1 MIYQKTQP
9 AAYAPLP
16 PHTALLQPANPD
28 LNFSTQR
35 LRPRHGAHFPR
46 VRIITTCSGCSI
58 SLTLSLR
65 CCRMSSSPAASSDPR
80 DRPSGDALLEEIDQ
94 TVPSSSTSA
103 AAPASEAGSGS
114 SPSNG
119 SFVVVEE
126 EASVSAKAEVVLEG
140 EQAEQVKEAVER
152 ADEAVE
158 EKTEEENK
166 QDPPEEILV

>member
-1 MIYQKTQP
+1 M
-9 AAYAPLP
+9 
-16 PHTALLQPANPD
+16 
-28 LNFSTQR
+28 R
-35 LRPRHGAHFPR
+35 
-46 VRIITTCSGCSI
+46 ITTILFGGV
-58 SLTLSLR
+58 TLLILVLR
-65 CCRMSSSPAASSDPR
+65 YCRMSSAPAASSDPR

-94 TVPSSSTSA
+94 TVPSASA
-103 AAPASEAGSGS
+103 SAPAAPASEAGSGS

-158 EKTEEENK
+158 EKEENK

>member
-1 MIYQKTQP
+1 
-9 AAYAPLP
+9 
-16 PHTALLQPANPD
+16 
-28 LNFSTQR
+28 
-35 LRPRHGAHFPR
+35 
-46 VRIITTCSGCSI
+46 
-58 SLTLSLR
+58 
-65 CCRMSSSPAASSDPR
+65 MSSSPAASSDPR

-94 TVPSSSTSA
+94 SIPSSA
-103 AAPASEAGSGS
+103 PAPAAPVSEAGSGS

-126 EASVSAKAEVVLEG
+126 EASISAKAEVVLEG

-158 EKTEEENK
+158 EKKEEKVEEENK